1 MTTNKFAC
9 RLSSGLKTL
18 LIIASIAMLMLISSC
33 KPKETPKEE
42 RYVVLSPEVA
52 EIMAALN
59 LTDKIVGL
67 TAECNYPAELA
78 SIPKVGR
85 FGAVR
90 KEAMLKLEP
99 TVVFVAGL
107 EQEAIAEELEKL
119 NIKVVTVYP
128 QSIDEL
134 YAAITNIGQIT
145 GTQQRAKTLIEE
157 LKAAIAAIQRKT
169 DKLIKPKVY
178 LEINRDPLMS
188 VSDESFVGQL
198 LELAGGDNIFPTLER
213 EYARVKPEDVINAA
227 PDIII
232 CYSRDSVN
240 NIINRKGWQDI
251 PAIKNGYIYTH
262 KDVDPDIILRAGP
275 RIHLGLKRLQDLYL
289 AWEKD
294 QRP

>member
-9 RLSSGLKTL
+9 RLSSGFKAL
-18 LIIASIAMLMLISSC
+18 LILVIIAMSLSITSC
-33 KPKETPKEE
+33 KPKDSPKEE

-52 EIMAALN
+52 EIMAELG

-67 TAECNYPAELA
+67 TAECNYPAEFA

-85 FGAVR
+85 FGAVS

-99 TVVFVAGL
+99 TVVFAAGL
-107 EQEAIAEELEKL
+107 EQEAIAEELKKL

-128 QSIDEL
+128 QSFDEL
-134 YAAITNIGQIT
+134 YAAVTHIGAIT
-145 GTQQRAKTLIEE
+145 GTQARAKALNEE
-157 LKAAIAAIQRKT
+157 LKASVAAIKKKA
-169 DKLIKPKVY
+169 DKLVKPRVY
-178 LEINRDPLMS
+178 LEIYGNPLMS
-188 VSDESFVGQL
+188 VSDESFVGQV

-213 EYARVKPEDVINAA
+213 EYSRVKAEDVINAE

-232 CYSRDSVN
+232 CYSRVSVS
-240 NIINRKGWQDI
+240 NIIKRKGWQNI

-262 KDVDPDIILRAGP
+262 ENVDPDLILRAGP
-275 RIHLGLKRLQDLYL
+275 RTPLGLKRLYDLYL
-289 AWEKD
+289 AWEQD

>member
-18 LIIASIAMLMLISSC
+18 LILLSIAMLLLISSC

-52 EIMAALN
+52 EIMAALD

-67 TAECNYPAELA
+67 TAECTYPSEFA
-78 SIPKVGR
+78 SIPKVGK
-85 FGAVR
+85 FGTIR

-99 TVVFVAGL
+99 TVVFAAGL
-107 EQEAIAEELEKL
+107 EQEAIAEELQKL
-119 NIKVVTVYP
+119 NIKVVSVYP
-128 QSIDEL
+128 QSLEEM
-134 YAAITNIGQIT
+134 YAAITNIGAIT
-145 GTQQRAKTLIEE
+145 GTEQRAKALNEE
-157 LKAAIAAIQRKT
+157 LKASIAAIQKKAA
-169 DKLIKPKVY
+169 KLAKPKVY
-178 LEINRDPLMS
+178 LEIYRNPLMS
-188 VSDESFVGQL
+188 VSDDSFVGTI
-198 LELAGGDNIFPTLER
+198 LETAGGDNIFPTLER

-232 CYSRDSVN
+232 CYSRDSIK
-240 NIINRKGWQDI
+240 NIVSRKGWQDI

-262 KDVDPDIILRAGP
+262 KEINPDLILRAGP
-275 RIHLGLKRLQDLYL
+275 RITLGLNRLYDLYA

>member
-18 LIIASIAMLMLISSC
+18 LILVSIAMLLLISSC

-52 EIMAALN
+52 EIMAALE

-67 TAECNYPAELA
+67 TAECNYPAEFA

-85 FGAVR
+85 FGNVG

-99 TVVFVAGL
+99 TVVFAAGL
-107 EQEAIAEELEKL
+107 EQEAIAEELKKL

-128 QSIDEL
+128 QSLDEL
-134 YAAITNIGQIT
+134 YDAITYIGAIT
-145 GTQQRAKTLIEE
+145 GTQQRAKALNEE
-157 LKAAIAAIQRKT
+157 LQASVAAIKKKADQLAR
-169 DKLIKPKVY
+169 PRVY
-178 LEINRDPLMS
+178 LEIYRNPLMS
-188 VSDESFVGQL
+188 VSDESFVGQI

-213 EYARVKPEDVINAA
+213 EYARVKPEDVINAE

-232 CYSRDSVN
+232 CYSRDSIS
-240 NIINRKGWQDI
+240 NIIKRKGWQDI

-262 KDVDPDIILRAGP
+262 KEVNPDHILRAGP
-275 RIHLGLKRLQDLYL
+275 RIPLGLKRLYDLYE
-289 AWEKD
+289 AWGRD
-294 QRP
+294 QRS